1 MDKTGDIP
9 NKLEETNL
17 MINALSLFN
26 DSGLVSREDINE
38 NAKAGALLDIA
49 KSLAIIA
56 DNTSIIVEHFKEEKA
71 NG

>member
-1 MDKTGDIP
+1 MDKTGDIM

-17 MINALSLFN
+17 LINTLDVFN
-26 DSGLVSREDINE
+26 DSGFASGEAVKET
-38 NAKAGALLDIA
+38 AKTIALLDIA

-56 DNTSIIVEHFKEEKA
+56 DNTTIIVEHFKEEKA

>member
-1 MDKTGDIP
+1 MDKTGDIMS
-9 NKLEETNL
+9 KLAETNL
-17 MINALSLFN
+17 LINTLDVFN
-26 DSGLVSREDINE
+26 DSGLVSGEAVKE
-38 NAKAGALLDIA
+38 TAKAVALLDIA